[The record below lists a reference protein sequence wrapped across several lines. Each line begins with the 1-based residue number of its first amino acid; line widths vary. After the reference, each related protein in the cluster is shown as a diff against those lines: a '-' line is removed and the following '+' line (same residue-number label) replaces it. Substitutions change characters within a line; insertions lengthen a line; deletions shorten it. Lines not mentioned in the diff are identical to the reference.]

1 MSLLDLQH
9 SIRYVVDSAPF
20 KQGKFT
26 PVTHFPIVA
35 PSTLESDPV
44 EAVIIMAAGYSDE
57 VARTVRSRFSPSL
70 NVAIWRESGLEPA

>member
-26 PVTHFPIVA
+26 PVTHLPIVP

-44 EAVIIMAAGYSDE
+44 EAFIVMAAGYSDE
-57 VARTVRSRFSPSL
+57 VARTVRARFDPGL
-70 NVAIWRESGLEPA
+70 DVAIWRESGLEPA